1 MKVLISLL
9 MTTLTLALS
18 PGDKAPQFTLK
29 NQNNEIVKLS
39 AFKGK
44 KVILE
49 WYNDGCP
56 FVRKHYDSMNMQQTQ
71 ALAKESGYHWLSINS
86 SNVGKQ
92 GYIKDAQA
100 AKNRLQVEKSQAA
113 HFLIDTDGTVG
124 KLYNAKTTPEIFII
138 NENGIIEYMGAIDSI
153 PSADKSDIQNA
164 RNYVKNAL
172 GQLKENKKVSPART
186 KPYGCSV
193 KY

>member
-1 MKVLISLL
+1 MKLIVSLF

-18 PGDKAPQFTLK
+18 PGDKAPNFTLE
-29 NQNNEIVKLS
+29 NQDGKQITLAS
-39 AFKGK
+39 FKGK

-49 WYNDGCP
+49 WYNEGCP
-56 FVRKHYDSMNMQQTQ
+56 FVRKHYDSLNMQQTQ
-71 ALAKESGYHWLSINS
+71 KLAKDSGHYWLTINS
-86 SNVGKQ
+86 SNIGKQ
-92 GYIKDAQA
+92 GYIRDAAA
-100 AKNRLQVEKSQAA
+100 AKNRLQVEKSNAS
-113 HFLIDTDGTVG
+113 HLLIDTDGTVG
-124 KLYNAKTTPEIFII
+124 RRYNAKTTPEIFII
-138 NENGIIEYMGAIDSI
+138 NESGIIDYMGAIDSI

-172 GQLKENKKVSPART
+172 EQLKNNEKVNPART

>member
-1 MKVLISLL
+1 MKILVSLL

-18 PGDKAPQFTLK
+18 PGDKAPQFSLK
-29 NQNNEIVKLS
+29 NQNNEIIKLS
-39 AFKGK
+39 TLKGE

-71 ALAKESGYHWLSINS
+71 KLAKERGYHWLSINS

-100 AKNRLQVEKSQAA
+100 ATNRLKIEKSHAT

-164 RNYVKNAL
+164 RNYVRNAL
-172 GQLKENKKVSPART
+172 DQLKENKKVSPART